1 MMGDE
6 KKESICGYAGK
17 IIRVNLSTNKIRI
30 EDLDFSLAKDL
41 LGCLGIASKIMLEE
55 IDLTVDPFNPKNKL
69 IFLTGIL
76 TGSTAP
82 AACKSIVVSKSPLTN
97 IWGESVFSANTGIE
111 LKRAGYDMLVIDGAA
126 DKPVYLWIYND
137 DVEIRDASA
146 FWGMDTYTTCEAIK
160 SDLGEKKAAVI
171 CIGPAG
177 ERLARISSV
186 ISDNGRAAGRCGLGA
201 VMGSKNLKAIAA
213 LGSRNISVANPDHLR
228 ELRREIINI
237 TRERLRGLSDYGTA
251 RGVVAFEE
259 MGNLPIKNWT
269 RGKFPGAEKISGV
282 RMAETILVGR
292 KACFACHI
300 ACGRYVKV
308 SEGPYA
314 PLEGYG
320 PEYETIAALGSLCMN
335 DNLEAIA
342 KANDLCN
349 RFGLDTI
356 STGATIA
363 FAMECYERGIITK
376 DDTGG
381 VELKWG
387 DPDAIIKMIE
397 LIGQREG
404 FGAILSEGSMK
415 AAEKIGKGAEK
426 YAMHVKGLEIPM
438 HSPYRFKE
446 MGLQYAVSERGAC
459 HLRGLSMLP
468 ARGILLPEIGVD
480 KQVDGFLV
488 DGKAHLVK
496 IMQDLCRVVDA
507 LGLCKFVYLFGGVPL
522 WMLAKLYTTITG
534 WETTLNDLMKAGEKI
549 WILQRIFNVRM
560 GVRRKDDML
569 PKRFLEEPLS
579 EGGAKGQIVELEPM
593 LNEYYAERGLNEE
606 GMLKRDEVVKLG
618 LNFAVKYITCEYQ

>member
-1 MMGDE
+1 MVG
-6 KKESICGYAGK
+6 GYAGK
-17 IIRVNLSTNKIRI
+17 ILRINLSNKKFHI
-30 EDLDFSLAKDL
+30 EDLDLSLAKSL

-55 IDLTVDPFNPKNKL
+55 VDPGVEPFSPENKL
-69 IFLTGIL
+69 IFLTGVL

-82 AACKSIVVSKSPLTN
+82 AACKSIVVSRSPLTN

-111 LKRAGYDMLVIDGAA
+111 IKRAGYDMLIIDGAS
-126 DKPVYLWIYND
+126 DKPVYLWIHD
-137 DVEIRDASA
+137 DNIEIRDASG

-160 SDLGEKKAAVI
+160 NDLGEKKAAVV

-177 ERLARISSV
+177 ENLVRISSI

-213 LGSRNISVANPDHLR
+213 LGSKNIEVANPSLLNDLR
-228 ELRREIINI
+228 KEIISI
-237 TRERLRGLSDYGTA
+237 TRERLRALSDYGTA

-269 RGKFPGAEKISGV
+269 KGRFQGAEKISGM

-300 ACGRYVKV
+300 ACGRYIRV

-335 DNLEAIA
+335 DNLESIA

-381 VELKWG
+381 IELNWG
-387 DPDAIIKMIE
+387 DSDAIIKVIE
-397 LIGQREG
+397 LIGRREG
-404 FGAILSEGSMK
+404 IGAILGEGSK
-415 AAEKIGKGAEK
+415 RAAEKIGEAAER

-468 ARGILLPEIGVD
+468 ARGILFPDIGFD
-480 KQVDGFLV
+480 RQVDGFSIE
-488 DGKAHLVK
+488 GKAHLVK
-496 IMQDLCRVVDA
+496 VMQDICRVVDA

-522 WMLAKLYTTITG
+522 RRLPQLYTAVTG
-534 WETTLNDLMKAGEKI
+534 WETSLDDLMRAGERI

-569 PKRFLEEPLS
+569 PKRFLEEPLN
-579 EGGAKGQIVELEPM
+579 EGAAKGQIVELEPM
-593 LNEYYAERGLNEE
+593 LNEFYVERGLDNEGKPKME
-606 GMLKRDEVVKLG
+606 KVLELG
-618 LNFAVKYITCEYQ
+618 LNFAAKYIA

>member
-1 MMGDE
+1 MVG
-6 KKESICGYAGK
+6 GYAGK
-17 IIRVNLSTNKIRI
+17 ILRINLSNKKFHI
-30 EDLDFSLAKDL
+30 EDLDLSLAKSL

-55 IDLTVDPFNPKNKL
+55 VDPAVEPFSPENKL
-69 IFLTGIL
+69 IFLTGVL

-82 AACKSIVVSKSPLTN
+82 AACKSIVVSRSPLTN

-111 LKRAGYDMLVIDGAA
+111 LKRAGYDMLIIDGAS
-126 DKPVYLWIYND
+126 DKPVYLWIHD
-137 DVEIRDASA
+137 DSIEIRDASG

-160 SDLGEKKAAVI
+160 NDLGEKKAAVV

-177 ERLARISSV
+177 ENLVRISSI

-213 LGSRNISVANPDHLR
+213 LGSKNIEVANPGLLNDLR
-228 ELRREIINI
+228 KEIISI
-237 TRERLRGLSDYGTA
+237 TRERLKALSDYGTA

-269 RGKFPGAEKISGV
+269 KGRFQGAEKISGM
-282 RMAETILVGR
+282 RMAETILVGK

-300 ACGRYVKV
+300 ACGRYIRV

-335 DNLEAIA
+335 DNLESIA

-381 VELKWG
+381 IELNWG
-387 DPDAIIKMIE
+387 NLDAIIKVIE
-397 LIGQREG
+397 LIGRREG
-404 FGAILSEGSMK
+404 IGAILGEGSK
-415 AAEKIGKGAEK
+415 RAAEKIGEAAER

-468 ARGILLPEIGVD
+468 ARGILFPDIGFD
-480 KQVDGFLV
+480 RQVDGFSIE
-488 DGKAHLVK
+488 GKAHLVK
-496 IMQDLCRVVDA
+496 VMQDICRVVDA

-522 WMLAKLYTTITG
+522 RRLPQLYTAVTG
-534 WETTLNDLMKAGEKI
+534 WETSLDDLMRAGERI

-569 PKRFLEEPLS
+569 PKRFLEEPLN
-579 EGGAKGQIVELEPM
+579 EGAAKGQIVELEPM
-593 LNEYYAERGLNEE
+593 LNEFYVERGLDDE
-606 GMLKRDEVVKLG
+606 GRPKMEKVLELG
-618 LNFAVKYITCEYQ
+618 LNFAAKYIA

>member
-1 MMGDE
+1 MVG
-6 KKESICGYAGK
+6 GYAGK
-17 IIRVNLSTNKIRI
+17 VLKVNLSSKKYRV
-30 EDLDFSLAKDL
+30 EDLDFSLARDL

-55 IDLTVDPFNPKNKL
+55 VDPSIDPLSPENKL
-69 IFLTGIL
+69 ILLTGVL
-76 TGSTAP
+76 TGSAAP
-82 AACKSIVVSKSPLTN
+82 TACKSIVVSRSPLTN

-111 LKRAGYDMLVIDGAA
+111 LKRAGYDMIIIDGAA
-126 DKPVYLWIYND
+126 DKPVYLWIHDGNID
-137 DVEIRDASA
+137 IIDASGY
-146 FWGMDTYTTCEAIK
+146 WGMDTYTTCKAIK
-160 SDLGEKKAAVI
+160 NDLNEKKAAVI

-177 ERLARISSV
+177 EKLVKLSSI

-201 VMGSKNLKAIAA
+201 VMGSKNLKAIAT
-213 LGSRNISVANPDHLR
+213 LGSRNIEVANPDL
-228 ELRREIINI
+228 LNDLKKEIVNI
-237 TRERLRGLSDYGTA
+237 TRERLKALSDYGTA

-259 MGNLPIKNWT
+259 MGNLPIKNWMKG
-269 RGKFPGAEKISGV
+269 RFPGAEKISGAK
-282 RMAETILVGR
+282 MAETILVSK

-300 ACGRYVKV
+300 ACGRYIKI

-381 VELKWG
+381 IDLRWG
-387 DPDAIIKMIE
+387 DPDAIIKVVE
-397 LIGQREG
+397 LIGRREG
-404 FGAILSEGSMK
+404 IGAILGEGSMR
-415 AAEKIGKGAEK
+415 AAEKIGRGADR
-426 YAMHVKGLEIPM
+426 YAMQVKGLEIPM

-468 ARGILLPEIGVD
+468 ARGILLPDIGFD
-480 KQVDGFLV
+480 KQVNGFTIE
-488 DGKAHLVK
+488 GKAHLVK
-496 IMQDLCRVVDA
+496 VMQDVCRIVDA
-507 LGLCKFVYLFGGVPL
+507 LGLCKFIYLFGGVPL
-522 WMLAKLYTTITG
+522 RELPRLYTAVTG
-534 WETTLNDLMKAGEKI
+534 WEMTLDDLIRAGERI

-560 GVRRKDDML
+560 GVRRKDDIL
-569 PKRFLEEPLS
+569 PKRFLEEPLN
-579 EGGAKGQIVELEPM
+579 EGAAKGQIIELEPM
-593 LNEYYAERGLNEE
+593 LNEFYAERGLDHE
-606 GMLKRDEVVKLG
+606 GRPRREKVLELG
-618 LNFAVKYITCEYQ
+618 LNFAVKHIAW

>member
-1 MMGDE
+1 VGKRMVG
-6 KKESICGYAGK
+6 GYAGK
-17 IIRVNLSTNKIRI
+17 ILRINLSNKKFHI
-30 EDLDFSLAKDL
+30 EDLDLSLAKSL

-55 IDLTVDPFNPKNKL
+55 VDPAVEPFSPENKL
-69 IFLTGIL
+69 IFLTGVL

-82 AACKSIVVSKSPLTN
+82 AACKSIVVSRSPLTN

-111 LKRAGYDMLVIDGAA
+111 LKRAGYDMLIIDGAS
-126 DKPVYLWIYND
+126 DKPVYLWIHD
-137 DVEIRDASA
+137 DSIEIRDASG

-160 SDLGEKKAAVI
+160 NDLGEKKAAVV

-177 ERLARISSV
+177 ENLVRISSI

-213 LGSRNISVANPDHLR
+213 LGSKNIEVANPGLLNDLR
-228 ELRREIINI
+228 KEIISI
-237 TRERLRGLSDYGTA
+237 TRERLKALSDYGTA

-269 RGKFPGAEKISGV
+269 KGRFQGAEKISGM
-282 RMAETILVGR
+282 RMAETILVGK

-300 ACGRYVKV
+300 ACGRYIRV

-335 DNLEAIA
+335 DNLESIA

-381 VELKWG
+381 IELNWG
-387 DPDAIIKMIE
+387 NLDAIIKVIE
-397 LIGQREG
+397 LIGRREG
-404 FGAILSEGSMK
+404 IGAILGEGSK
-415 AAEKIGKGAEK
+415 RAAEKIGEAAER

-468 ARGILLPEIGVD
+468 ARGILFPDIGFD
-480 KQVDGFLV
+480 RQVDGFSIE
-488 DGKAHLVK
+488 GKAHLVK
-496 IMQDLCRVVDA
+496 VMQDICRVVDA

-522 WMLAKLYTTITG
+522 RRLPQLYTAVTG
-534 WETTLNDLMKAGEKI
+534 WETSLDDLMRAGERI

-569 PKRFLEEPLS
+569 PKRFLEEPLN
-579 EGGAKGQIVELEPM
+579 EGAAKGQIVELEPM
-593 LNEYYAERGLNEE
+593 LNEFYVERGLDDE
-606 GMLKRDEVVKLG
+606 GRPKMEKVLELG
-618 LNFAVKYITCEYQ
+618 LNFAAKYIA

>member
-1 MMGDE
+1 MVG
-6 KKESICGYAGK
+6 GYAGK
-17 IIRVNLSTNKIRI
+17 ILRINLSNKKFHI
-30 EDLDFSLAKDL
+30 EDLDLSLAKSL

-55 IDLTVDPFNPKNKL
+55 VDPAVEPFSPENKL
-69 IFLTGIL
+69 IFLTGVL

-82 AACKSIVVSKSPLTN
+82 AACKSIVVSRSPLTN

-111 LKRAGYDMLVIDGAA
+111 LKRAGYDMLIIDGAS
-126 DKPVYLWIYND
+126 DKPVYLWIHD
-137 DVEIRDASA
+137 DSIEIRDASG

-160 SDLGEKKAAVI
+160 NDLGEKKAAVV

-177 ERLARISSV
+177 ENLVRISSI

-213 LGSRNISVANPDHLR
+213 LGSKNIEVANPGLLNDLR
-228 ELRREIINI
+228 KEIISI
-237 TRERLRGLSDYGTA
+237 TRERLKALSDYGTA

-269 RGKFPGAEKISGV
+269 KGRFQGAEKISGM
-282 RMAETILVGR
+282 RMAETILVGK

-300 ACGRYVKV
+300 ACGRYIRV

-335 DNLEAIA
+335 DNLESIA

-363 FAMECYERGIITK
+363 FAMECYERGILTK

-381 VELKWG
+381 IELNWG
-387 DPDAIIKMIE
+387 NLDAIIKVIE
-397 LIGQREG
+397 LIGRREG
-404 FGAILSEGSMK
+404 IGAILGEGSK
-415 AAEKIGKGAEK
+415 RAAEKIGEAAER

-468 ARGILLPEIGVD
+468 ARGILFPDIGFD
-480 KQVDGFLV
+480 RQVDGFSIE
-488 DGKAHLVK
+488 GKAHLVK
-496 IMQDLCRVVDA
+496 VMQDICRVVDA

-522 WMLAKLYTTITG
+522 RRLPQLYTAVTG
-534 WETTLNDLMKAGEKI
+534 WETSLDDLMRAGERI

-569 PKRFLEEPLS
+569 PKRFLEEPLN
-579 EGGAKGQIVELEPM
+579 EGAAKGQIVELEPM
-593 LNEYYAERGLNEE
+593 LNEFYVERGLDDE
-606 GMLKRDEVVKLG
+606 GRPKMEKVLELG
-618 LNFAVKYITCEYQ
+618 LNFAAKYIA

>member
-1 MMGDE
+1 MEDE
-6 KKESICGYAGK
+6 RRESICGYAGK
-17 IIRVNLSTNKIRI
+17 IIRVNLSTNEARV
-30 EDLDFSLAKDL
+30 ENLDFSLAKYL
-41 LGCLGIASKIMLEE
+41 LGCLGIASKMMLEE
-55 IDLTVDPFNPKNKL
+55 IDPTIDPLSPKNKL
-69 IFLTGIL
+69 VFLTGVL

-82 AACKSIVVSKSPLTN
+82 AACKSIVASRSPLTN
-97 IWGESVFSANTGIE
+97 IWGESIFSANTGIE
-111 LKRAGYDMLVIDGAA
+111 LKRAGYDMLIIEGAA
-126 DKPVYLWIYND
+126 DKPVYLWVHDGGI
-137 DVEIRDASA
+137 EIRSASG
-146 FWGMDTYTTCEAIK
+146 FWGMDTYTTCEAVK
-160 SDLGEKKAAVI
+160 SDLGEKRAAVV

-177 ERLARISSV
+177 ERLVRISSI

-201 VMGSKNLKAIAA
+201 VMGSKKLKAIVA
-213 LGSRNISVANPDHLR
+213 LGSGSINIADPDLLK
-228 ELRREIINI
+228 EIRREIIDI
-237 TRERLRGLSDYGTA
+237 TRERLKGLSDYGTA

-269 RGKFPGAEKISGV
+269 KGRFPGAEKISGA

-300 ACGRYVKV
+300 ACGRYIRV

-363 FAMECYERGIITK
+363 FAMECYERGIVTK

-381 VELKWG
+381 LELKWG
-387 DPDAIIKMIE
+387 DPDAIIRAIE
-397 LIGQREG
+397 LIGRREG
-404 FGAILSEGSMK
+404 FGAILGEGSMR
-415 AAEKIGKGAEK
+415 AAEKIGRGAEE

-468 ARGILLPEIGVD
+468 ARGILFPELGFD
-480 KQVDGFLV
+480 TQVDGFSIN
-488 DGKAHLVK
+488 GKARLVK
-496 IMQDLCRVVDA
+496 VMQDLCRVIDA

-522 WMLAKLYTTITG
+522 KQIVKLYTAVTG
-534 WETTLNDLMKAGEKI
+534 LDVTLSDLMRAGERI

-560 GVRRKDDML
+560 GVRRKDDRL

-579 EGGAKGQIVELEPM
+579 EGGARGQIVELEPM
-593 LNEYYAERGLNEE
+593 LNEYYVERGL
-606 GMLKRDEVVKLG
+606 DENGIPRADKLFELD
-618 LNFAVKYITCEYQ
+618 LNFAIKYLP